1 MCHKIMYV
9 PIYNN
14 KNNIN
19 IMIELHRRHIERFYI
34 SLNVVEV
41 EMVITNKW

>member
-14 KNNIN
+14 NT
-19 IMIELHRRHIERFYI
+19 MIELHRKHIERLCI
-34 SLNVVEV
+34 SLNVVGV